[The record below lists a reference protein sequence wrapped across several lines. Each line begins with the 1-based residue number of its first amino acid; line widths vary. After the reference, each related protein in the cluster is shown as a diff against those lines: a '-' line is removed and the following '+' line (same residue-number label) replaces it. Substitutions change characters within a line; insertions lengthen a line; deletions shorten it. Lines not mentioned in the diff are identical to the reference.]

1 MFGIHLGAEEGLIPL
16 RRLPPWLAATLLAVV
31 VTLIA
36 AGLAIGAHPRPGPP
50 PNGSSDVQL
59 YRQIVEDV
67 AGGKAYYAA
76 AAKELRRG
84 GYPLRPFLAMRP
96 PLLAALLARLPG
108 EAARRGV
115 LAGLVMLTLAVWAW
129 RLRDLLAVQPMRYAC
144 AIALLFTGLAPGLS
158 GPAYVFHEVWAAAL
172 IALSLAMHDPRR
184 WWPSLLLGL
193 AAGLIRELAIPY
205 LAVMALF
212 ALLEGR
218 RREAAAWVAAVAVV
232 AVALMAHAMTVAVVT
247 TPMDRQSPGW
257 LGLGGWPF
265 ILRTVQ
271 WNVVVSLAPRW
282 FGAALLP
289 PALLGLLAWP
299 GPLARRV
306 AAITF
311 GFLAGFCFFGR
322 ADNFY
327 WGLMIAPLWP
337 LGLFATD
344 SGLKTLVARARLV
357 VPKPVALA

>member
-1 MFGIHLGAEEGLIPL
+1 MSGIHFGADDGLIPL
-16 RRLPPWLAATLLAVV
+16 RRLPPWLAVALLAAVA
-31 VTLIA
+31 TLIA
-36 AGLAIGAHPRPGPP
+36 AGLAISPHHRPGPA
-50 PNGSSDVQL
+50 PNRSSDARL
-59 YRQIVEDV
+59 YRRIVEDV

-76 AAKELRRG
+76 AAQESRRE

-96 PLLAALLARLPG
+96 PLLVVLLARLPT

-115 LAGLVMLTLAVWAW
+115 LAGLAMLTLAAWAW
-129 RLRDLLAVQPMRYAC
+129 RLRDLAAEQPMRYAF
-144 AIALLFTGLAPGLS
+144 AIALLSTGL
-158 GPAYVFHEVWAAAL
+158 GPDLADLAYAFHEAWAAAL
-172 IALSLAMHDPRR
+172 IALSLAVHDPRR

-232 AVALMAHAMTVAVVT
+232 AVALTAHALAVNAVT
-247 TPMDRQSPGW
+247 MPTDLQSPGW

-265 ILRTVQ
+265 VLRTVQ
-271 WNVVVSLAPRW
+271 WNLVVSLAPRLLA
-282 FGAALLP
+282 AALLP
-289 PALLGLLAWP
+289 LALLGLLAWP

-311 GFLAGFCFFGR
+311 GFVAAFCFVGR
-322 ADNFY
+322 ADNYY

-337 LGLFATD
+337 LGLFAVD
-344 SGLKTLVARARLV
+344 SGLKTLVTRARLV
-357 VPKPVALA
+357 LQKPVALA